1 MNVSGYHIGHGQ
13 RQPAGGLLARTRQLR
28 ELMRINGPAVAM
40 VFLAAFLAPCDR
52 WRLTSEIK
60 YSDVFFLAAAAT
72 AVLEAFRNRAAIRFP
87 VSFIVAF
94 PLFLFTGLV
103 TYYRSNDPADMKEL
117 FHFLIAAFGLPLLLA
132 WTTSSSILAIRT
144 VLVGWTLGASFSA
157 FVVLLNKHGHFPF
170 GSWDLAIPFSGRY
183 AGMSLFA
190 NELGAFSAM
199 VLPVLM
205 MWLFDK
211 QTPHALRLAAV
222 PLMLLNFY
230 AIQLSG
236 SRSGILGA
244 IAALLVFGFNWL
256 RAQPVRGALMILA
269 GVLVLFLG
277 STVNNCMQVGANTD
291 CSLSAWD
298 RLFGGNG
305 TEHSDQVREN
315 LLAEARE
322 QLDKSPI
329 IGVGYHAVRISHNSF
344 LQILVS
350 GGVLALAAFLLY
362 LATIVSWLYHLRPKE
377 AQLLRMD
384 YLVPALYGA
393 FTCWFVHGMLQ
404 PDTVAR
410 NFYIPVGLLLALRV
424 YCAGLRERELAD
436 LAGMVGTRQ
445 PRAAG

>member
-1 MNVSGYHIGHGQ
+1 
-13 RQPAGGLLARTRQLR
+13 
-28 ELMRINGPAVAM
+28 
-40 VFLAAFLAPCDR
+40 
-52 WRLTSEIK
+52 
-60 YSDVFFLAAAAT
+60 
-72 AVLEAFRNRAAIRFP
+72 
-87 VSFIVAF
+87 
-94 PLFLFTGLV
+94 
-103 TYYRSNDPADMKEL
+103 
-117 FHFLIAAFGLPLLLA
+117 
-132 WTTSSSILAIRT
+132 
-144 VLVGWTLGASFSA
+144 
-157 FVVLLNKHGHFPF
+157 
-170 GSWDLAIPFSGRY
+170 
-183 AGMSLFA
+183 MSLFA

-211 QTPHALRLAAV
+211 QTPRPLRWVAI

-244 IAALLVFGFNWL
+244 IAALLVFGYNWL
-256 RAQPVRGALMILA
+256 RAQPVRGAMMILA
-269 GVLVLFLG
+269 GVLVLYVS

-291 CSLSAWD
+291 CTLSAWD

-305 TEHSDQVREN
+305 TDRSDQVREN
-315 LLAEARE
+315 LLNEAKE
-322 QLDKSPI
+322 QLDKSPL

-350 GGVLALAAFLLY
+350 GGILALGAFLLY
-362 LATIVSWLYHLRPKE
+362 LATIVSWLRHMRVRE
-377 AQLLRMD
+377 AQLLRLD

-424 YCAGLRERELAD
+424 YCAGLHEQETASLGSLNSRY
-436 LAGMVGTRQ
+436 